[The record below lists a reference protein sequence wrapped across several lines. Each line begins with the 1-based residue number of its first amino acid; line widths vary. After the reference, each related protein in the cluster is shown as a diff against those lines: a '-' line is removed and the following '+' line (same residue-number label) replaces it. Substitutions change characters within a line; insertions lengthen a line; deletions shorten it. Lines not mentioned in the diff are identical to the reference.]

1 MKPAKVIHFIELL
14 ENLSVRNIN
23 KVGHCLLPVIKADEE
38 HEENTH
44 GNSKTCLQVD
54 IALNKTTQI
63 W

>member
-1 MKPAKVIHFIELL
+1 M
-14 ENLSVRNIN
+14 
-23 KVGHCLLPVIKADEE
+23 GHCLLPVIKADEE

-54 IALNKTTQI
+54 IALIKTAQI